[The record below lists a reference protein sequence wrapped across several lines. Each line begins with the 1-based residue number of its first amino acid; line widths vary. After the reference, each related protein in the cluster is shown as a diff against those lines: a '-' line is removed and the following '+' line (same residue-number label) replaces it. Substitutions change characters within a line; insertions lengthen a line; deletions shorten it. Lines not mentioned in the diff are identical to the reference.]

1 MWGVAGSMTLFN
13 RAKYSKKLV
22 TFTPIDLPS
31 VLNEDISL
39 IDYEVKIDDVRIFF
53 WNIEL

>member
-53 WNIEL
+53 